1 MEDIDKKHDCLA
13 YHIKLWADCYHT
25 VGETK
30 GGMVALEYKKFII
43 TSQYHPDDIWTD
55 IQTQTAIKRRFKLVE
70 VTDWKLA

>member
-30 GGMVALEYKKFII
+30 GGMVALEYKKFVV
-43 TSQYHPDDIWTD
+43 TS
-55 IQTQTAIKRRFKLVE
+55 
-70 VTDWKLA
+70 